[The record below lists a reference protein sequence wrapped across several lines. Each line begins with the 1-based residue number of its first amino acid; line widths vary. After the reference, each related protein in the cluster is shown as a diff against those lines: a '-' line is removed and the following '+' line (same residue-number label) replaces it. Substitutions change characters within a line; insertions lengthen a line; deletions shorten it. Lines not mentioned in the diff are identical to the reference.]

1 MGRLRA
7 AVVGVGYLG
16 NFHAQKYKA
25 LAEKLPVDLVGVFDL
40 NKENAQKVAASLGC
54 QAFSKL
60 DELIGQIDIATVATI
75 TPAHFSVTE
84 FLLSNRIHVNVE
96 KPISLKVVEANR
108 LLALAKEKD
117 RILTV
122 GHSERFSPVY
132 QEVKRLGGR
141 PLYLEFVRRAPFN
154 PRGSDVSVV
163 HDLMI
168 HDLDLALSL
177 DSSSARLVSAQA
189 GKVVTETHDWAS
201 ATIEFASGLKSVI
214 HCSRLNPTM
223 TRTIRWM
230 DQHQQIVGN
239 FQTGEIEISKTQLAD
254 PRLAFET
261 IQTGKADNLYS
272 ETEDFVL
279 SVLGNKTPTV
289 PGQDGQRALEMAEQ
303 ILSSVH
309 SQRGW

>member
-1 MGRLRA
+1 MSRLRA

-25 LAEKLPVDLVGVFDL
+25 LSEKLPVDLVGVFDL
-40 NKENAQKVAASLGC
+40 NADNAAKVATALGC
-54 QAFSKL
+54 KAFTKL
-60 DELIGQIDIATVATI
+60 EDLVGQIDMATVATI
-75 TPAHFSVTE
+75 TPAHFAVSE
-84 FLLSNRIHVNVE
+84 FLLSHSIHVNVE
-96 KPISLKVVEANR
+96 KPISLKVIDANR
-108 LLALAKEKD
+108 LVDLAKAKD

-141 PLYLEFVRRAPFN
+141 PTYLEFVRRAPFN

-168 HDLDLALSL
+168 HDLDLCLSL

-189 GKVVTETHDWAS
+189 GKLVTETHDWAS
-201 ATIEFASGLKSVI
+201 ATIEFSSGMKAVI
-214 HCSRLNPTM
+214 HCSRLNPAM
-223 TRTIRWM
+223 TRTVRWM
-230 DQHQQIVGN
+230 DHHQQIVGN
-239 FQTGEIEISKTQLAD
+239 FQTGEIEISKTQKTD
-254 PRLAFET
+254 PRITFET
-261 IQTGKADNLYS
+261 IQTGKADNLLS

-279 SVLGNKTPTV
+279 SVLGKKTPTV
-289 PGQDGQRALEMAEQ
+289 PGVDGRRALEMAEQ
-303 ILSSVH
+303 VLSTVH